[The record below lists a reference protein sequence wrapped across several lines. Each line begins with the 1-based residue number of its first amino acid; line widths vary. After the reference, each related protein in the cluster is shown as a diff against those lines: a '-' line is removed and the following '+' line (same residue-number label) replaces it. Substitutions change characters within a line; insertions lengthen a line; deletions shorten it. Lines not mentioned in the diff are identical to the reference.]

1 MALGWD
7 TLVVTLCEDVLMPWL
22 GTADKQ
28 PNVVNLLQMQKK
40 EGVVMQTNP
49 SKKILPLWARVFA
62 VFWTFLV
69 WMPGG
74 GSALAD
80 PTYTVLHNFTVTDGA
95 YPYAGLIADS
105 QGNLYG
111 TTSYGGASDVGVV
124 FKLAPDGAYTILH
137 SFTDG
142 GSPYAGLIADSQG
155 NLYGTTIY
163 GGVSGYGVVFKLAP
177 DGAYTVLH
185 NFTVTDG
192 VYPYAGLI
200 ADSQGNLYGT
210 TVYGGVPFYGVVF
223 KLAPDGAYT
232 VLHNFTG
239 GTEGGYPTA
248 SLLADSQGNLYGTTG
263 GGGSDYGVVFKLA
276 PDGAYTVLHN
286 FTVTDG
292 GGPTA
297 TLIADSQGNLYGT
310 AGYGGASGYGV
321 VFKLAP
327 DGAYTV
333 LHNFTGGTDGGYPPA
348 GLIADSQ
355 GNLYGTTGY
364 GGASDAGVV
373 FKLAPDGAYT
383 VLHTFTVTDGVYPPA
398 SLIADSQ
405 GNLYGTTSYGG
416 VSGYGVVFKLTDTGF
431 VTAVPFS
438 AFSVNQ
444 LVFAPKHTALSLLSQ
459 FTLGKTS
466 DGINPIKE
474 PVTIGLNNVTLTI
487 PSGSFKKVLGRYA
500 FYGNINNVYLEVVI
514 LPLRT
519 NKFAFQLG
527 AYGATLSGITKPVTV
542 NLSIGND
549 QGTATAK

>member
-1 MALGWD
+1 
-7 TLVVTLCEDVLMPWL
+7 
-22 GTADKQ
+22 
-28 PNVVNLLQMQKK
+28 MQA
-40 EGVVMQTNP
+40 NP

-80 PTYTVLHNFTVTDGA
+80 PTYTVLHNFA
-95 YPYAGLIADS
+95 L
-105 QGNLYG
+105 
-111 TTSYGGASDVGVV
+111 
-124 FKLAPDGAYTILH
+124 
-137 SFTDG
+137 TDG
-142 GSPYAGLIADSQG
+142 GEPFAGLIADSQG

-163 GGVSGYGVVFKLAP
+163 GGVSNAGVVFKLAP
-177 DGAYTVLH
+177 DGTHTVLH
-185 NFTVTDG
+185 SFTDG
-192 VYPYAGLI
+192 PEGGYPFAGLI

-210 TVYGGVPFYGVVF
+210 TTWSGV
-223 KLAPDGAYT
+223 
-232 VLHNFTG
+232 
-239 GTEGGYPTA
+239 
-248 SLLADSQGNLYGTTG
+248 
-263 GGGSDYGVVFKLA
+263 
-276 PDGAYTVLHN
+276 
-286 FTVTDG
+286 
-292 GGPTA
+292 
-297 TLIADSQGNLYGT
+297 
-310 AGYGGASGYGV
+310 SGYGV

-333 LHNFTGGTDGGYPPA
+333 LHTFTGGTDGRDPTTS
-348 GLIADSQ
+348 LIADSQ

-383 VLHTFTVTDGVYPPA
+383 VLHTFTGGTNGGYPFA

-405 GNLYGTTSYGG
+405 GNLYGTTGYGGASGAGVVFKLAPDGAYTVLHTFTGGTEGGYPSASLIADSQGNLYGTTGGGGEWSYGVVFKLAPDGTYTVLHAFTGTDGMNPTTSLIADSQGNLYGTTGYGGASGAG
-416 VSGYGVVFKLTDTGF
+416 VVFKLAPDGAYTVLHTFTFSTDGGVPSALIADSQGNLYGTTFLGGVTGYGVVFKLTDTGF
-431 VTAVPFS
+431 VTAIPFS